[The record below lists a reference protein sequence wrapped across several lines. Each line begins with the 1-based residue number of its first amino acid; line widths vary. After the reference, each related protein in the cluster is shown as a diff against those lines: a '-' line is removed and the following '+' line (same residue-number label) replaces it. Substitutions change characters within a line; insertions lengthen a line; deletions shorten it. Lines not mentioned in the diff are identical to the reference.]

1 MSHLEVS
8 FGGST
13 KVAYCDKI
21 TEGDN
26 GLFLLTE
33 HDEQIGYVPYDELDY
48 VRSPET
54 TDAPT

>member
-8 FGGST
+8 FAGGA
-13 KVAYCDKI
+13 KVAYCDNVS
-21 TEGDN
+21 EGEH
-26 GLFLLTE
+26 GLFLVNE